1 VSTTELTSAGLFAG
15 IGGIELG
22 LERADIHTE
31 LLCEI
36 DPDASAV
43 LRARFPDVQL
53 ASDVRKVKSLPKVDV
68 LAAGFPCQDLSQ
80 AGKKA
85 GIEGTQSS
93 LVGEVFRLCQSRRS
107 RPTWL
112 VLENVSYM
120 LRLDRGRAMTQLV
133 RELEELGFQWGYRVV
148 DARAFGVPQRR
159 QRVLFVASATE
170 DVRGV
175 LFADEGDGVDYA
187 DAIGP
192 VDPGSAYG
200 FYWTEGL
207 RGLGWAKDAVPT
219 VKGGS
224 RLGIPSP
231 PAVWLPDE
239 SIFGTP
245 SLEDAERL
253 QGFEP
258 GWTEPALS
266 AGGRRGSRWRLIGNA
281 VCVPMAAWLGRRLV
295 QPGAMVV
302 PDRPLWA
309 GDRWPTAAWG
319 AKGESFAVDATM
331 NPDAAE
337 FDLRAFL
344 KDPLQPLSVKAAS
357 GFLSRARRGKLRFAD
372 GFLDDLEDYIEAE
385 VGQRELIA

>member
-1 VSTTELTSAGLFAG
+1 MSTTELTSAGLFAG
-15 IGGIELG
+15 IGGIEVG
-22 LERADIHTE
+22 LEEAGFRTE

-43 LRARFPDVQL
+43 LQSRFPNVQL
-53 ASDVRKVKSLPKVDV
+53 ASDVRQVMSLPKVDV

-85 GIEGTQSS
+85 GIGGTQSG
-93 LVGEVFRLCQSRRS
+93 LVGEVFRLCRSRRS
-107 RPTWL
+107 KPKWL

-120 LRLDRGRAMTQLV
+120 LRLDRGRAMTELV
-133 RELEELGFQWGYRVV
+133 RELDDLGFQWGYRVV
-148 DARAFGVPQRR
+148 DARAFGIPQRR

-175 LFADEGDGVDYA
+175 LFSDEGGAGYD
-187 DAIGP
+187 DAIGS
-192 VDPGSAYG
+192 VDPASAYG

-231 PAVWLPDE
+231 PAVWLPDKGV
-239 SIFGTP
+239 FGTP
-245 SLEDAERL
+245 SIEDAERL
-253 QGFEP
+253 QGFKP
-258 GWTEPALS
+258 GWTEPAVA
-266 AGGRRGSRWRLIGNA
+266 AGGRRGGRWRLIGNA
-281 VCVPMAAWLGRRLV
+281 VCVPMATWLGRRLV
-295 QPGAMVV
+295 QPGDVV
-302 PDRPLWA
+302 APDRPLWA

-319 AKGESFAVDATM
+319 AKGEAFAVDATM
-331 NPDAAE
+331 NPGAAD
-337 FDLRAFL
+337 FKLRTFL
-344 KDPLQPLSVKAAS
+344 QDPLQPLTVKAAG

-372 GFLDDLEDYIEAE
+372 GFLDDLEGYIEARL
-385 VGQRELIA
+385 GQRELIA